1 LNLPQQP
8 QGGARS
14 GAPAPRST
22 SGTGDG
28 FNSKSY
34 TTAGGST
41 ITIGGGSGSGTTAGG
56 ATVGGAGAGIVVQG
70 AGGNTFAK
78 GSAVAGGSNNGNTAV
93 AGGSRT
99 AAESASGAAAGRGT
113 SVRAASDGTNSAV
126 RAGSATGARDA
137 SGNSVANV
145 RGGYADSSGYRQGA
159 SITAA
164 RNQWGYTSATG
175 RAGYG
180 TNGTGQTAAI
190 AGIRGPGGNVVTA
203 GRGSAFING
212 QFVGGN
218 AWSAVNGAYTRWGA
232 FGPGWYGR
240 YPGAWWPGKWAVA
253 TTAWATASWALAGSY
268 CGCSGD
274 GAYYDYGGNVTYD
287 DGTVYNGDQPVATAE
302 QYYDQ
307 ANQIADSGAT
317 PQNEEWLPL
326 GVFAIVTEPTQ
337 TQADKVVQLALNKD
351 GVIRGNLQDSLTD
364 KVIPVTGAVDRETQ
378 RVAMRLEGVDSVVVE
393 TGLYNLT
400 NDEVPVLVH
409 LGPDRQEA
417 RTLMRLQPP
426 EGADQSTP

>member
-1 LNLPQQP
+1 M
-8 QGGARS
+8 
-14 GAPAPRST
+14 
-22 SGTGDG
+22 
-28 FNSKSY
+28 
-34 TTAGGST
+34 
-41 ITIGGGSGSGTTAGG
+41 
-56 ATVGGAGAGIVVQG
+56 
-70 AGGNTFAK
+70 
-78 GSAVAGGSNNGNTAV
+78 
-93 AGGSRT
+93 
-99 AAESASGAAAGRGT
+99 
-113 SVRAASDGTNSAV
+113 
-126 RAGSATGARDA
+126 
-137 SGNSVANV
+137 
-145 RGGYADSSGYRQGA
+145 
-159 SITAA
+159 
-164 RNQWGYTSATG
+164 
-175 RAGYG
+175 
-180 TNGTGQTAAI
+180 
-190 AGIRGPGGNVVTA
+190 VTA

>member
-1 LNLPQQP
+1 M
-8 QGGARS
+8 
-14 GAPAPRST
+14 
-22 SGTGDG
+22 
-28 FNSKSY
+28 
-34 TTAGGST
+34 
-41 ITIGGGSGSGTTAGG
+41 
-56 ATVGGAGAGIVVQG
+56 
-70 AGGNTFAK
+70 
-78 GSAVAGGSNNGNTAV
+78 
-93 AGGSRT
+93 
-99 AAESASGAAAGRGT
+99 
-113 SVRAASDGTNSAV
+113 
-126 RAGSATGARDA
+126 
-137 SGNSVANV
+137 ANV